1 MGPLSWTNLT
11 EHELVQ
17 FDGSK
22 YSDPEFSSYL
32 PIGVTDIEFFNS
44 DKLGDKYEND
54 IFVGDI
60 NNGRMYFFELNKN
73 RTGLDI
79 SNGQSYNEALRDLV
93 ADNADEASKVTF
105 GNGFDR

>member
-1 MGPLSWTNLT
+1 LT

-22 YSDPEFSSYL
+22 YSDPEFSWYL

-44 DKLGDKYEND
+44 IKLGDKYEDN

-60 NNGRMYFFELNKN
+60 HNGRTYFFELDK
-73 RTGLDI
+73 
-79 SNGQSYNEALRDLV
+79 
-93 ADNADEASKVTF
+93 K
-105 GNGFDR
+105 